1 MTEIKEEEGISIARA
16 CKIILLVRSMYYYES
31 VKDDSEVEAKL
42 KWYGEKLP
50 ARGFP
55 EYFKRIRQEGLLWN
69 HKRVRRVYVSLG
81 MPHRRKIKRRIPNPE
96 KQALLQ
102 PIRPNLTW
110 SLDFMEDRLEN
121 GRKFRTLNILDD
133 FNREALAIEV
143 DYSFPSLKVI
153 DRVKRVI
160 EWRGKP
166 EEIRSDNG
174 TEFIAKV
181 FGDFCSTSE
190 INHIRIQKGKPMQ
203 NGFIERF
210 NRTYREDVLDM
221 HIFENVN
228 QVKEKTD
235 EFMMDYNNYHPHD
248 SLSDLSP
255 VQFLKTK
262 YQKKMSTFTL

>member
-1 MTEIKEEEGISIARA
+1 MT
-16 CKIILLVRSMYYYES
+16 
-31 VKDDSEVEAKL
+31 
-42 KWYGEKLP
+42 
-50 ARGFP
+50 
-55 EYFKRIRQEGLLWN
+55 
-69 HKRVRRVYVSLG
+69 
-81 MPHRRKIKRRIPNPE
+81 HRRKIKRRIPNPE
-96 KQALLQ
+96 KKTLLQ
-102 PIRPNLTW
+102 PTRPNLTW
-110 SLDFMEDRLEN
+110 SIDFMEDRLEN
-121 GRKFRTLNILDD
+121 GRKFRTFNILDD
-133 FNREALAIEV
+133 YNREALAIEV

-153 DRVKRVI
+153 ERVKRVI

-181 FGDFCSTSE
+181 FGDFCSTSG

-228 QVKEKTD
+228 QVKEKTE
-235 EFMMDYNNYHPHD
+235 EFLMDYNNYHLHD

>member
-1 MTEIKEEEGISIARA
+1 VKEIKEEEGISIARA
-16 CKIILLVRSMYYYES
+16 CKLIMLVRSMYYYES

-42 KWYGEKLP
+42 NWYGEKLP

-55 EYFKRIRQEGLLWN
+55 EYFKRIRQEGLQWN
-69 HKRVRRVYVSLG
+69 HKRVRRVYVRLG

-96 KQALLQ
+96 KQTLLQ
-102 PIRPNLTW
+102 PTRPNLTW
-110 SLDFMEDRLEN
+110 SIDFMEDRLEN
-121 GRKFRTLNILDD
+121 GRKFRTFNILDD
-133 FNREALAIEV
+133 YNREALAIEV

-153 DRVKRVI
+153 ERVKRVI

-181 FGDFCSTSE
+181 FGDFCSTSG

-228 QVKEKTD
+228 QVKEKTE

-248 SLSDLSP
+248 SLSNLSP

-262 YQKKMSTFTL
+262 YQKKMPTFTL